1 MVRTP
6 NRSTLLRPLLAG
18 LLALACPAAHAG
30 GQSVSL
36 AEWLR
41 NGGDAR
47 AFRGSD
53 ADGDGRLDADEIVKA
68 RSWDARIK
76 AAEYAGDA
84 WTTAKVK
91 AVLLLNDEVD
101 GPLVSVTTRN
111 GTVTLSGAVRS
122 DEQARAAARLAA
134 QVEGVGK
141 VVNSLTV
148 GPAMAASRAR

>member
-1 MVRTP
+1 MARTLRRALF
-6 NRSTLLRPLLAG
+6 RSLIAG
-18 LLALACPAAHAG
+18 LLPLACPGAHAG

-41 NGGDAR
+41 SGGDAR

-91 AVLLLNDEVD
+91 AVLLLDDEVD

-111 GTVTLSGAVRS
+111 GTVTLSGTVRSAQEARTAVR
-122 DEQARAAARLAA
+122 LAS

-141 VVNSLTV
+141 IVNSLTV
-148 GPAMAASRAR
+148 GPAVAAPRAR

>member
-1 MVRTP
+1 MTCSR
-6 NRSTLLRPLLAG
+6 TLLRALLAA
-18 LLALACPAAHAG
+18 LLALPCLSAHAG
-30 GQSVSL
+30 GESVSL

-41 NGGDAR
+41 GGGDPR

-53 ADGDGRLDADEIVKA
+53 ANGDGRLDADEIVKA

-91 AVLLLNDEVD
+91 AALLLNDEVD
-101 GPLVSVTTRN
+101 GPRVNVTTRN
-111 GTVTLSGAVRS
+111 GTVTLSGTVRS
-122 DEQARAAARLAA
+122 NEEALAAVRLAA
-134 QVEGVGK
+134 QIEGVGK

-148 GPAMAASRAR
+148 GSAIAARRPR

>member
-1 MVRTP
+1 MARTL
-6 NRSTLLRPLLAG
+6 RRTLFHPLIAG
-18 LLALACPAAHAG
+18 LLALACPSAHAG

-41 NGGDAR
+41 SGGDPR

-53 ADGDGRLDADEIVKA
+53 ADGDGRLDGDEIVKA

-111 GTVTLSGAVRS
+111 GTVTLSGPVRS
-122 DEQARAAARLAA
+122 DEEARTAVRLAS

-141 VVNSLTV
+141 IVNSLTV
-148 GPAMAASRAR
+148 GSAVAARRPQ

>member
-1 MVRTP
+1 MTRTHTVLH
-6 NRSTLLRPLLAG
+6 SLLAL
-18 LLALACPAAHAG
+18 LLALACSHARAD
-30 GQSVSL
+30 GQSISL

-41 NGGDAR
+41 EGGDPR

-53 ADGDGRLDADEIVKA
+53 ANGDGRLDADEIVKA

-91 AVLLLNDEVD
+91 AVLLLNDEVQ

-111 GTVTLSGAVRS
+111 GTVTLSGALRS
-122 DEQARAAARLAA
+122 DEEARAAVRLAA
-134 QVEGVGK
+134 QVEGVRK

-148 GPAMAASRAR
+148 GRAVAARRP